1 MGQIVAGFGASHILF
16 PPSGVEPQAE
26 RVFQGL
32 MEIRRR
38 VRELKP
44 DVLVLAGSDHLN
56 TFTLAMQVGLGVGVC
71 DEFTTLGDG
80 GAPATTFPGHRDFAE
95 SFTRF
100 AARRDYELVQIEE
113 VRPDH
118 GMAIPKLLIDPKN
131 EIPTVPVYIN
141 AIMPVPP
148 SPGRCYRLGGVLRE
162 MVETTRPEGERVVV
176 VGLGGL
182 SHWLCLP
189 PQGKVAEAFDRDFM
203 DRMTNGR
210 SDELA
215 KIETEELLEA
225 SGNGGLE
232 LTAWLFMAGAAPRGA
247 VGETL
252 FYEAIPE
259 WITGMGA
266 LALTAPEAA
275 R

>member
-1 MGQIVAGFGASHILF
+1 MGKIVAGVGASHILF
-16 PPSGVEPQAE
+16 PPDGVEAQAE

-38 VRELKP
+38 IRELEP
-44 DVLVLAGSDHLN
+44 DVMILAGSDHLN
-56 TFTLAMQVGLGVGVC
+56 SFNLAMQVGLAVGVS
-71 DEFTTLGDG
+71 DQFTTLGDMG
-80 GAPATTFPGHRDFAE
+80 LAPATFPGHREFAE

-100 AARRDYELVQIEE
+100 AARRDFELVQAEE

-118 GMAIPKLLIDPKN
+118 GMAVPKLFIDPKN

-148 SPGRCYRLGGVLRE
+148 SPGRCFRLGGVLRE
-162 MVETTRPEGERVVV
+162 FAETQRPADERVVV

-182 SHWLCLP
+182 SHWLCMP
-189 PQGKVAEAFDRDFM
+189 PQGKVAEDFDRDFM
-203 DRMTNGR
+203 ARMTAGR
-210 SDELA
+210 SEELA
-215 KIETEELLEA
+215 RISNEELLVA
-225 SGNGGLE
+225 SGNGGLQ
-232 LTAWLFMAGAAPRGA
+232 LTAWLFMAGAMPADA

-252 FYEAIPE
+252 FYEAMPE
-259 WITGMGA
+259 WITGMGG
-266 LALTAPEAA
+266 LALTAP

>member
-1 MGQIVAGFGASHILF
+1 MGRIVAGFGASHILF
-16 PPSGVEPQAE
+16 PPAGVEAQAE
-26 RVFQGL
+26 RVFEGL

-38 VRELKP
+38 IRALAP

-56 TFTLAMQVGLGVGVC
+56 TFSLAMQVGLGVGVA
-71 DEFTTLGDG
+71 DAFTTLGDG
-80 GAPATTFPGHRDFAE
+80 GAPATTFPGCRDFAE
-95 SFTRF
+95 AFTRF

-118 GMAIPKLLIDPKN
+118 GMAIPKLALDPRN

-162 MVETTRPEGERVVV
+162 MVETVRPADERVVV

-182 SHWLCLP
+182 SHWLCMP
-189 PQGKVAEAFDRDFM
+189 PQGAVAEAFDRDFLEK
-203 DRMTNGR
+203 MTAGR
-210 SDELA
+210 SQELA
-215 KIETEELLEA
+215 DMDCETLLAA

-232 LTAWLFMAGAAPRGA
+232 LTAWLFMAGAVPPGA
-247 VGETL
+247 RGETL
-252 FYEAIPE
+252 FYEPMPA

-266 LALTAPEAA
+266 LALTPAD
-275 R
+275 